1 MPAAEGRQQA
11 GGEEVT
17 RRFATLIALAF
28 VALLATVA
36 AQEPIVITPG
46 PTTLA
51 APGLKVYTTFLG
63 LPCGDAFPMPGCLP
77 PEMQGWLVQIEGG
90 DQPYF
95 DVTLV
100 YEDAEGRRHVH
111 TQERV
116 PRAEPFQ
123 GKPSFTAVPFRTGR
137 AKSPP
142 WFPTGT
148 TVIRTE
154 VWYSA
159 DGRP

>member
-1 MPAAEGRQQA
+1 MKRSIGVPFGAS
-11 GGEEVT
+11 T
-17 RRFATLIALAF
+17 CLIVLAF
-28 VALLATVA
+28 ASLAALP

-77 PEMQGWLVQIEGG
+77 PQMQGWLVQIEGG
-90 DQPYF
+90 DKPFF

-100 YEDAEGRRHVH
+100 YLDSEGRRHTH
-111 TQERV
+111 TIERV
-116 PRAEPFQ
+116 PRGESFQ
-123 GKPSFTAVPFRTGR
+123 GKPPFTAVPFPVGR

-142 WFPTGT
+142 WFPEGT